1 MAEADGFSGRHK
13 DVFTA
18 LIDLSGLLI
27 AFCQGVF
34 RVARRQRKK
43 KDEFVGQRTD
53 NRRIIPAIYVAQLVT
68 LNIATTCALFLMH
81 NTMN

>member
-34 RVARRQRKK
+34 RVARRHQRKK

-53 NRRIIPAIYVAQLVT
+53 NRRIIPAIYFT
-68 LNIATTCALFLMH
+68 SPN
-81 NTMN
+81 